1 MNFKAE
7 ELAQYPLLSKIEVG
21 QSVIA
26 LPESDYKGISG
37 VITEILYGE
46 SRETENETI
55 LDIVVD
61 FDTDLPLEDTHPH
74 LNGTGIG
81 NVFMGEDELAFAFD
95 HYNQYVSAKGQLYC
109 KECEELKLRVNKH
122 HAKSESWTWG
132 ENGQE
137 YGNEQSSSYMSFDD
151 CGHEVY
157 DVEGYLK
164 KPEVLEVTYVSVW
177 DGGFEI
183 KTKAKFDP
191 VKSLV
196 FDIESTE
203 GVDGNGDE
211 VEQLV
216 EEYIL
221 LPDGTKYFV
230 EEENGKYVA
239 Y

>member
-1 MNFKAE
+1 MKFKAE

-26 LPESDYKGISG
+26 LPDSDYNGLAG

-46 SRETENETI
+46 ERETENETI

-61 FDTDLPLEDTHPH
+61 FEEVEPLEKTHPH

-81 NVFMGEDELAFAFD
+81 NVFMGEDELVFAFD

-132 ENGQE
+132 DNGQE
-137 YGNEQSSSYMSFDD
+137 YGNEQSSSYLSFDD

-157 DVEGYLK
+157 DVEGYLE
-164 KPEVLEVTYVSVW
+164 KPEVLDVTYVSVW

-183 KTKAKFDP
+183 ETKAKYDP
-191 VKSLV
+191 IKRIV
-196 FDIESTE
+196 FDIESVE
-203 GVDGNGDE
+203 GVDGDGYE
-211 VEQLV
+211 VENL
-216 EEYIL
+216 EEEFIL
-221 LPDGTKYFV
+221 LPDGTKLFV